1 MTLALAPHISF
12 RDSAKEAMTFYESV
26 FGGTL
31 SLKTFKDYH
40 ASDSPKEDE
49 KIMHAELNAARGF
62 TLMAADTPDRM
73 EYRVGTNMSLALFGD
88 DEKELTRIFQLL
100 SQGGQITMPL
110 EKAPWGDSFGMC
122 VDKFGVAWMV
132 NISAPKK

>member
-1 MTLALAPHISF
+1 MTFQLAPHLSF
-12 RDSAKEAMTFYESV
+12 RNSTKEAMKFYESV

-31 SLKTFKDYH
+31 SMKTFKEYH

-49 KIMHAELNAARGF
+49 KIMHAELNAVRGF
-62 TLMAADTPDRM
+62 TLMAADTPERM
-73 EYRVGTNMSLALFGD
+73 QFRAGANISMALFGD
-88 DEKELTRIFQLL
+88 DEAELTRCFQLL

-110 EKAPWGDSFGMC
+110 EKAAWGDAFGMC
-122 VDKFGVAWMV
+122 NDKFGVAWMV